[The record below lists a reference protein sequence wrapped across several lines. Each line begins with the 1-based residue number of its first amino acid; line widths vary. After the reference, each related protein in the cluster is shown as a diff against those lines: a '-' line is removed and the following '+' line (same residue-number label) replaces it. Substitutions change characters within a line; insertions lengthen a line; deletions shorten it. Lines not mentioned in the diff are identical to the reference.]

1 MKQREQRIKDMEAQ
15 YPDEWVLIEVTKSD
29 RYGRASEGKVIAR
42 GGAGEKEA
50 LVEKHIDFRR
60 ANPDAVTYLH
70 WTGRLIPEG
79 LGVIL

>member
-1 MKQREQRIKDMEAQ
+1 MNPKEQRMTDLEAQ
-15 YPDEWVLIEVTKSD
+15 YPDQWVIIQVTGRD
-29 RYGRASEGKVIAR
+29 RYGRASQGIVIAH
-42 GGAGEKEA
+42 GGEGEKEGMA
-50 LVEKHIDFRR
+50 EKHIDFGK